1 MALSIRHRD
10 GASRVTPF
18 PIAWER
24 YNDPA
29 YNAFL
34 RPRSAPWAER

>member
-1 MALSIRHRD
+1 MT
-10 GASRVTPF
+10 RVTPF
-18 PIAWER
+18 PIAYER

-34 RPRSAPWAER
+34 AERPWGPRAP